1 MMNFR
6 DIIRLIFS
14 KDNKEALYV
23 GIGNLFSSAIGA
35 IFWLLLASL
44 VDANIYGEVNYY
56 IALATLS
63 ALLSLIGL
71 DIPSITYLARG
82 EENLFREATIL
93 ILIVSIIT
101 SIILGLI
108 LSNIS
113 VGLLV
118 IGNNLYAM
126 TATLILG
133 KKRYNIYPIF
143 MLVLRISQLLFAII
157 LYFIID
163 VYGIILGYAIPPLV
177 LGSLLFN
184 NIKNICI
191 IRDAIKFT
199 YLKKKIRFVINT
211 YIFQLSNT
219 ILYIDKLVIA
229 PLFGFAILGLYQ
241 FAFQLLIF
249 LSMIPMSLIQYLL
262 PQEASSI
269 DKKNIKLFGIVLSAI
284 LSLLLFFIF
293 PLVIEI
299 YFKAY
304 EDAIDV
310 ARIMAFGIIPMTL
323 NAILNAEFLGRERS
337 FITMIGSLTYIF
349 SLILLILLLGNLLG
363 LIGLAISTLSAIILQ
378 TIVLLFFKLR
388 FKE

>member
-1 MMNFR
+1 
-6 DIIRLIFS
+6 
-14 KDNKEALYV
+14 
-23 GIGNLFSSAIGA
+23 
-35 IFWLLLASL
+35 
-44 VDANIYGEVNYY
+44 
-56 IALATLS
+56 
-63 ALLSLIGL
+63 
-71 DIPSITYLARG
+71 
-82 EENLFREATIL
+82 
-93 ILIVSIIT
+93 
-101 SIILGLI
+101 
-108 LSNIS
+108 
-113 VGLLV
+113 
-118 IGNNLYAM
+118 
-126 TATLILG
+126 
-133 KKRYNIYPIF
+133 
-143 MLVLRISQLLFAII
+143 
-157 LYFIID
+157 
-163 VYGIILGYAIPPLV
+163 
-177 LGSLLFN
+177 
-184 NIKNICI
+184 
-191 IRDAIKFT
+191 
-199 YLKKKIRFVINT
+199 
-211 YIFQLSNT
+211 T

-269 DKKNIKLFGIVLSAI
+269 DRKNIKLFGIVLSAI

-304 EDAIDV
+304 EDAIDA

-337 FITMIGSLTYIF
+337 FITMIGSLTYII
-349 SLILLILLLGNLLG
+349 SLILLFLLLGNLLG